1 MSIQPGDT
9 YLPVASIS
17 CRPRPVTI
25 PMRTKRPPLIA
36 TSARIAGLPAPSS
49 TCPLRMTTSY
59 IGTLTVCAASVSATR
74 TTARQ
79 ATAPR
84 RIVVR
89 RDIAPDSMLAES
101 EKCLPDRD
109 ESLYALAG
117 EHLTRV
123 DVALRVDGDHV
134 QAEPLSSVFA
144 HAAHLAHDL
153 AILAIQEPDVVV
165 REV

>member
-101 EKCLPDRD
+101 EKCLPDWD
-109 ESLYALAG
+109 ESLYA
-117 EHLTRV
+117 
-123 DVALRVDGDHV
+123 VDGDHV

-165 REV
+165 REVRDEQVLLRLV